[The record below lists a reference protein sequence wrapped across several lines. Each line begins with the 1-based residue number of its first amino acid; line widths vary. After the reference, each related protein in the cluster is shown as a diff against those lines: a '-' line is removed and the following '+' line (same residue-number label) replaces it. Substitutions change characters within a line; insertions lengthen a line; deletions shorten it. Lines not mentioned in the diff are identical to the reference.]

1 MLHPATRADASLD
14 AHLAALARKSRLRF
28 IACGSVDDGKSTLI
42 GRLLYEANALFEDQ
56 LATLAAESQTFGT
69 RGGDLDFALLTDG
82 LLAERE
88 QGITIDVAYRYFS
101 TATRNFIVADAP
113 GHEQYTRNMITAAS
127 TAELG
132 LVLVDARKGVLTQT
146 RRHTYL
152 LTLLG
157 VRAVVLAVNKMDL
170 MHYAPGVF
178 ARIESE
184 YRDFGLRI
192 GLADITCIPIS
203 AVDGDNVSTR
213 SGAMSW
219 YQGPTLLD
227 HLNGVEIGDDLAAR
241 PFRLPVQRIVR
252 PSQDFRGIAGLIAG
266 GRIALGD
273 EVTVLPSGR
282 RSRVSRILVG
292 DLARDSAIAGQS
304 VTIGLASHLDVSRG
318 DVVASGPELP
328 GVADQFQATVI
339 WLHDQPMLPG
349 RSYVVKAGAQTV
361 TATVAPLRYK
371 INVNTLEQVA
381 ARHLDGNDIGACD
394 IETNR
399 PIVFE
404 RYEDNRDLGGVVLID
419 PLTNETVG
427 AGLLQAALRRFSAV
441 AGAVMDVDKDAR
453 AALKR
458 HRPCVIWLTGLP
470 GSGKST
476 IANLVERRLHA
487 LGHHTYL
494 LDADHVRHGLNKDL
508 RFSDA
513 DRVENIRRAAEVAAL
528 MVDAGLIVIVAFVS
542 PFRAER
548 EAARTLADEGE
559 FCEIFLDIPLHVAE
573 ARDTKG
579 VFEKARRGELSNVT
593 GIDSPYEPPERPELH
608 IDTASVSAEAAAEG
622 ILAYLQKTGVIP
634 EF

>member
-1 MLHPATRADASLD
+1 MLHTASSADASLD
-14 AHLAALARKSRLRF
+14 AHLAGLARKSHLRF

-42 GRLLYEANALFEDQ
+42 GRLLYEAQALFEDQ
-56 LATLAAESQTFGT
+56 LATLATESKTHGT
-69 RGGDLDFALLTDG
+69 RGDDLDFALLTDG

-101 TATRNFIVADAP
+101 TPTRNFIVADAP

-127 TAELG
+127 TAGLG

-146 RRHTYL
+146 RRHTHL

-157 VRAVVLAVNKMDL
+157 VRTVLLAVNKMDL
-170 MHYAPGVF
+170 VHYAPEVF
-178 ARIESE
+178 ARIDSD

-192 GLADITCIPIS
+192 GLTDITCIPIS
-203 AVDGDNVSTR
+203 AVDGDHVSTR

-219 YQGPTLLD
+219 YEGPTLLD
-227 HLNGVEIGDDLAAR
+227 YLNGVEVGDDLAVR

-252 PSQDFRGIAGLIAG
+252 PTQDFRGISGLIAS
-266 GRIALGD
+266 GRIAVGD

-282 RSRVSRILVG
+282 RSHVSRILVG
-292 DLARDSAIAGQS
+292 DMACESAVAGQS
-304 VTIGLASHLDVSRG
+304 VTMGLASHLDVSRG
-318 DVVASGPELP
+318 DVIAAGSELP

-339 WLHDQPMLPG
+339 WLHDQPMLSG
-349 RSYVVKAGAQTV
+349 RSYIVKAGAQMV

-371 INVNTLEQVA
+371 INVNTQEHVA
-381 ARHLDGNDIGACD
+381 ARHLDANDIGVCD

-404 RYEDNRDLGGVVLID
+404 RYEDNPDLGGVILID

-427 AGLLQAALRRFSAV
+427 AALLQTALRRTSALPGA
-441 AGAVMDVDKDAR
+441 AGEVDKDAR

-470 GSGKST
+470 ASGKST
-476 IANLVERRLHA
+476 IANLVEKRLHA
-487 LGHHTYL
+487 LGHHTYV
-494 LDADHVRHGLNKDL
+494 LDADPVRYGLNKDL
-508 RFSDA
+508 RFTDA

-548 EAARTLADEGE
+548 EAARSLADEGE
-559 FCEIFLDIPLHVAE
+559 FCEIFLDVPLHVAE
-573 ARDTKG
+573 ARDPKG
-579 VFEKARRGELSNVT
+579 LFERARRGELTNVT
-593 GIDSPYEPPERPELH
+593 GIDSAYERPDRPELR
-608 IDTASVSAEAAAEG
+608 IDTASVSADEAAEE
-622 ILAYLQKTGVIP
+622 ILSYLQKTGVIP